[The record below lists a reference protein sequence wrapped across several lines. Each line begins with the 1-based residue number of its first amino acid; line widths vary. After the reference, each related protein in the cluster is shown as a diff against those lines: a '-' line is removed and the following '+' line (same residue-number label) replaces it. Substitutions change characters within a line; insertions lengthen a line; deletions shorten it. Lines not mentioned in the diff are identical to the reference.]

1 MERLVENIVRQKGIQ
16 KLQEGGGIAR
26 LHNNVGHSFS
36 FLLAC
41 LFQDVR
47 EKISSA
53 AAAAAVVAAC
63 HNFRLYTNLDI
74 FHVWRNISN
83 TADPSETWTISDFM
97 SYAQQKKNKKTKM
110 MRKAIIGNQR
120 CNIL

>member
-1 MERLVENIVRQKGIQ
+1 MERLVENIVRQRQ
-16 KLQEGGGIAR
+16 KLQEGGGIDAR

-36 FLLAC
+36 LLLAC

-53 AAAAAVVAAC
+53 AAAVVAGC

-97 SYAQQKKNKKTKM
+97 SYAQQKK
-110 MRKAIIGNQR
+110 
-120 CNIL
+120 

>member
-1 MERLVENIVRQKGIQ
+1 MESLVEIIVRQKGRQ

-41 LFQDVR
+41 LLQDVR

-63 HNFRLYTNLDI
+63 HNFRLYRNLDI

-97 SYAQQKKNKKTKM
+97 SYTTKTK
-110 MRKAIIGNQR
+110 RQR
-120 CNIL
+120 